1 MLNFEELLFSKFNKV
16 NTYNKLFLN
25 LCRDTE
31 SYEKPSELGH
41 YCLC

>member
-1 MLNFEELLFSKFNKV
+1 MLNFEELLFTKFNKV
-16 NTYNKLFLN
+16 NTYNKFLN

-31 SYEKPSELGH
+31 SYEKPSETGH